1 MSPAQTHQQLL
12 KHFQSPEMFERLVA
26 IAHTEP
32 PRVRAMLGA
41 LGQELGY
48 SVELLQRLR
57 GLLNPY
63 SRFDFGKLSTLR
75 YAREWQSK

>member
-1 MSPAQTHQQLL
+1 
-12 KHFQSPEMFERLVA
+12 MFERLVA